1 MTDAEGESTGGSAT
15 DATDG
20 SEMAESD
27 AAGDEREDAAG
38 TVGTGDLFE
47 IPARP
52 ERRFPTSG
60 GMEYEGETVFTLA
73 PDPPADDETLT
84 RLVERVLDDEPYT
97 YGDWF
102 DLPMPL
108 FLVHDEET
116 TDVFRVAV
124 RDGRVELHVLPAT
137 ESPGLRGLYDR
148 LRAADGDRS
157 WQVDCRIAAE

>member
-1 MTDAEGESTGGSAT
+1 MTDAEGESTGGSAA

-20 SEMAESD
+20 ADTAGSGDDAGSD
-27 AAGDEREDAAG
+27 D
-38 TVGTGDLFE
+38 DLFA
-47 IPARP
+47 IPVRP

-60 GMEYEGETVFTLA
+60 GLEYEGETVFTLV
-73 PDPPADDETLT
+73 PDPPADDDALT
-84 RLVERVLDDEPYT
+84 RLVEGVLDDAPYT

-137 ESPGLRGLYDR
+137 ESPGLRALYDR